1 VNSEVVPSVEQRPGA
16 WLTDSFLAGYFT
28 CFIVLLLAVARLLVS
43 SLLLQAWIDG
53 LVLCALC
60 LFAWFLPDDDGDRR
74 GLKLLSFFNFLYY
87 GFVALLMVAME
98 TWPDIFHPEIYR
110 FLYSRVGGEPLAVL
124 DRGILLAVMV
134 QAIVLAVW
142 ATPQRQ
148 GRPRHLWQ
156 TVMEFVERPAILATT
171 VVAFVV
177 SSAAPQI
184 VPLSIAHFLY
194 LWGVLLSGILALRMV
209 RWMRGLSEIGSWL
222 WIIGL
227 MAGVALFTG
236 WKGPVIELVILAI
249 IVVVAERGRLPRRLI
264 LVSALAL
271 VLFMPWAVAYRGILW
286 HTDQGG
292 GLDARLR
299 SAQLASRETASM
311 SIIDRTVSTVGFV
324 AFRVGGQRID
334 ELAEISAEPV
344 RMHGSTIW
352 PFIAS
357 PIPRFLWPSKPSLSP
372 QLNKIAV
379 VLKQDAGAASA
390 STDSLAT
397 SMVWTQYT
405 DLYLNFGVIG
415 LAIGVLLIAGFL
427 RWLNSSL
434 LRDEVRTPETVG
446 AFVILFTPFW
456 HENTIGMVFQF
467 VIQAL
472 LIFWGLSWLRGR
484 SASPPRRASS

>member
-1 VNSEVVPSVEQRPGA
+1 VNSDVVRPVGQRAEA

-28 CFIVLLLAVARLLVS
+28 SFIVLLLAVARQFVG
-43 SLLLQAWIDG
+43 SLLLQTWIDG
-53 LVLCALC
+53 LILCALC
-60 LFAWFLPDDDGDRR
+60 LFAWFLPDEDSDRR
-74 GLKLLSFFNFLYY
+74 GLRLLSFFNFLYY
-87 GFVALLMVAME
+87 GLIALLMVAME
-98 TWPDIFHPEIYR
+98 TWPDVFHPESYP
-110 FLYSRVGGEPLAVL
+110 FLYRRVGGEPLAVL
-124 DRGILLAVMV
+124 DRGILLAMMA

-142 ATPQRQ
+142 ASPQRR
-148 GRPRHLWQ
+148 GRPRHLWH

-171 VVAFVV
+171 VVAFIV
-177 SSAAPQI
+177 SNVAPQI

-194 LWGVLLSGILALRMV
+194 LWGVMLSGILALRMV
-209 RWMRGLSEIGSWL
+209 RWMRGLSEVRSWL
-222 WIIGL
+222 WIVAL

-236 WKGPVIELVILAI
+236 WKGRVIEVVILAI
-249 IVVVAERGRLPRRLI
+249 IVVVSERGRLPRRLI

-271 VLFMPWAVAYRGILW
+271 VLFIPWAIAYKGILW
-286 HTDQGG
+286 YTDQGG

-311 SIIDRTVSTVGFV
+311 SVLDRSVLTVGFV

-334 ELAEISAEPV
+334 ELAEISDEPV

-352 PFIAS
+352 PFLAS

-379 VLKQDAGAASA
+379 VLKRDAGAAST
-390 STDSLAT
+390 STDNVTT

-405 DLYLNFGVIG
+405 DLYLNFGVVG
-415 LAIGVLLIAGFL
+415 LGVGVLLIAGFL

-434 LRDEVRTPETVG
+434 LREEVRTPETVG

-456 HENTIGMVFQF
+456 HEATIGMVFQF
-467 VIQAL
+467 VIQTL
-472 LIFWGLSWLRGR
+472 LVFWGLSWLLNVSDSR
-484 SASPPRRASS
+484 PRRAIE